1 MGDETR
7 IAISSDSDIVTARQ
21 TGRGLALQL
30 GFSSTDLAL
39 IATAI
44 SEVARNMS
52 NYAGGGEIVMEL
64 SQGENGRQGIV
75 IIAVDRGPGIP
86 DIDLAM
92 KDGYSTGNGL
102 GLGLPG
108 SRRLMDEFEVQS
120 EPGKGTKIT
129 MKKWRLRRV

>member
-1 MGDETR
+1 VGDETR
-7 IAISSDSDIVTARQ
+7 IAISSDADIVTARQ

-30 GFSSTDLAL
+30 GFTSTDLAL

-64 SQGENGRQGIV
+64 SQGDNGRQGIV
-75 IIAVDRGPGIP
+75 IMAVDRGPGIA
-86 DIDLAM
+86 DVDLAM

-108 SRRLMDEFEVQS
+108 SKRLMDEFEVQS
-120 EPGKGTKIT
+120 EPGKGTTIT
-129 MKKWRLRRV
+129 MKKWSPRRV

>member
-1 MGDETR
+1 VGDETR

-129 MKKWRLRRV
+129 MKKWRPRRV